1 MDRRHPL
8 VIALVIAVIGIGFCY
23 FSSPYENC
31 KREYMASIMA
41 HDTDSKI
48 SYIMGVFRKQSN
60 W

>member
-1 MDRRHPL
+1 MDSHHTL
-8 VIALVIAVIGIGFCY
+8 VLVLVIAVIGIGFYY
-23 FSSPYENC
+23 FSSTYENC
-31 KREYMASIMA
+31 KREYMASITA